1 MPSSIPTVTI
11 VGRPNVGKSTL
22 FNRMS
27 GRRKSIVIDE
37 PNATRDWLET
47 TCTGGGA
54 AYRLVDTAGLF
65 QSERSAISDE
75 LREKTRG
82 LVALSELVLFMVD
95 SREGI
100 HPADEQ
106 IARMLRSAR
115 GDGKVMLLANKSEGQ
130 EEVGALA
137 DFYSLGFA
145 EMLPVSAVRGDN
157 LRALGDRI
165 ALQLD
170 SRGPAQEG
178 GPPGLRLAVV
188 GKPNVGKSSLANA
201 LLGSRRVL
209 VSEQAGT
216 TRDCVEIPFEHGG
229 KGYVLFDTAGLRR
242 RAKVGEQIERHSNSR
257 TVDGVK
263 RSDVVIWM
271 LDATEPVTSQDRA
284 IMRLVLDVGKAM
296 LIVLNKWDLISP
308 ADRRRAKRVFRR
320 ELEPHALAPIVACSS
335 TCGKFPAGKILS
347 SCAAAY
353 GDATRSFSTRQLM
366 SALKRVVTHKAP
378 PMAGRIRPQLRHAHQ
393 GGKNP
398 LLIVVHGNSLDRV
411 GEDYRRYLVHA
422 LSRELGMDK
431 ASPRVLFRLSPN
443 PYA

>member
-82 LVALSELVLFMVD
+82 RVAVSELVLFMVG

-100 HPADEQ
+100 RPADEQ

-170 SRGPAQEG
+170 SSGAAQE
-178 GPPGLRLAVV
+178 
-188 GKPNVGKSSLANA
+188 
-201 LLGSRRVL
+201 
-209 VSEQAGT
+209 
-216 TRDCVEIPFEHGG
+216 
-229 KGYVLFDTAGLRR
+229 
-242 RAKVGEQIERHSNSR
+242 
-257 TVDGVK
+257 
-263 RSDVVIWM
+263 
-271 LDATEPVTSQDRA
+271 
-284 IMRLVLDVGKAM
+284 
-296 LIVLNKWDLISP
+296 
-308 ADRRRAKRVFRR
+308 
-320 ELEPHALAPIVACSS
+320 
-335 TCGKFPAGKILS
+335 
-347 SCAAAY
+347 
-353 GDATRSFSTRQLM
+353 
-366 SALKRVVTHKAP
+366 
-378 PMAGRIRPQLRHAHQ
+378 
-393 GGKNP
+393 
-398 LLIVVHGNSLDRV
+398 
-411 GEDYRRYLVHA
+411 
-422 LSRELGMDK
+422 
-431 ASPRVLFRLSPN
+431 
-443 PYA
+443 